1 MGRWPAHKPAANAW
15 AARGRLATAHTAHQ
29 RPSNASPYASFNH
42 VSGEVLLGDLHRAGF
57 AVVDD
62 AADADAIVVNTCGFV
77 EDAKAES
84 VDAILAAASMKA
96 GGDGGGKAR
105 TVVVTGCLAQRY
117 AADLAESL
125 PEADLV
131 VGFEAYASLP
141 ATLRS
146 ALGLQALPGADEA
159 APGGRVQ
166 VGAATVPFRPEG
178 GRHRLTPRHTAYLR
192 VAEGC
197 SHKCTFCAIP
207 SFRRVGFGGG
217 GLRGVGVCGGLTG
230 WGGGVCRPVPPAHP
244 VPPPPPLW
252 RRRFTHTAPRDWR
265 PIWAPPAAPTPS
277 ATPLVPA
284 LAPCPPL
291 LTRRSLRWRRR
302 ASR

>member
-217 GLRGVGVCGGLTG
+217 GLRGVGVWWRWPHRVGGRRVSPR
-230 WGGGVCRPVPPAHP
+230 GGGRGDGWMRGRESSGLRVGAG
-244 VPPPPPLW
+244 
-252 RRRFTHTAPRDWR
+252 
-265 PIWAPPAAPTPS
+265 S
-277 ATPLVPA
+277 AGGG
-284 LAPCPPL
+284 
-291 LTRRSLRWRRR
+291 RSD
-302 ASR
+302 